1 MDQET
6 RDALL
11 INIREDSQ
19 WLIRMVENLLSV
31 TRINEGPM
39 NVTKTP
45 EAAEE
50 IVAEAISRIRKRFAS
65 RKITVKVPEALL
77 IVPMDGTLIEQVII
91 NLLENG
97 IKYSPEDSIIAVEV
111 KKSGDEAV
119 FEVSDQGKGISDQD
133 FPYLFETY
141 VPDGKRSS
149 DSSRGMGIGLS
160 ICNSIVKAHQ
170 GKMEAEN
177 KEQGGAVFRFTLP
190 LQEGQENG

>member
-1 MDQET
+1 
-6 RDALL
+6 L
-11 INIREDSQ
+11 IANIREDSQ

-50 IVAEAISRIRKRFAS
+50 IVAEAISRIRKRFAN
-65 RKITVKVPEALL
+65 RKIKVKVPDVLL

-91 NLLENG
+91 NLLENA
-97 IKYSPEDSIIAVEV
+97 IKYSPEDSVIAVEV
-111 KKSGDEAV
+111 KKHGNEAV

-170 GKMEAEN
+170 GKIEAEN

-190 LQEGQENG
+190 LQEG